1 MAQPAIP
8 LSPSHAGNAPS
19 PEPILAALNA
29 FQQTEALKGA
39 LDLDLF
45 TAIAEGNHT
54 VEAIAKRCQAA
65 PRGIRILCDY
75 FVVQGFLSKNSST
88 YHPSR
93 EAAMFLDRRSPAFIG
108 SAVGFLLH
116 PLSRQVWNNVA
127 AAVRKGGTV
136 MDQAGSLAPEHP
148 IWVEFARSMAPI
160 MKMPAEMLAKNLNG
174 GAGHAAKVLGLAS
187 GHGLYEIALAR
198 ENPAAEVWLVD
209 WPNVLQ
215 VAEENATKAGVRNRV
230 HTIPGSALE
239 VDFGGGYDLA
249 LLPNFIHHFDPP
261 TAEKLLRKVHA
272 ALQPGGRVV
281 ILQFVPNEDRVSPPR
296 AAAFSLV
303 LLVTTPSG
311 DAYTFSELDKM
322 MRSAGFSATDHYE
335 LIPNFFT
342 VVTGEK

>member
-8 LSPSHAGNAPS
+8 FSASQANPPS

-39 LDLDLF
+39 LELDLF

-54 VEAIAKRCQAA
+54 VEAIAKRCDAA
-65 PRGIRILCDY
+65 PRGIRILCDF
-75 FVVQGFLSKNSST
+75 FVVQGFLTKNSGA
-88 YHPSR
+88 YHPTR
-93 EAAMFLDRRSPAFIG
+93 ETAAFLDRRSPAFMG
-108 SAVGFLLH
+108 TAVNFLLH
-116 PLSRQVWNNVA
+116 PQSRTVWEDVA
-127 AAVRKGGTV
+127 GAVRKGGTT

-160 MKMPAEMLAKNLNG
+160 MRMPAEILAKKLYPG
-174 GAGHAAKVLGLAS
+174 EGRQVKVLGLAS
-187 GHGLYEIALAR
+187 GHGLYEIAVARQNPLAQ
-198 ENPAAEVWLVD
+198 VWLVD

-215 VAEENATKAGVRNRV
+215 VAEENAEKAGLRDRV
-230 HTIPGSALE
+230 HLIPGSALE
-239 VDFGGGYDLA
+239 VNFGDGYDVA
-249 LLPNFIHHFDPP
+249 LLPNFIHHFDPS
-261 TAEKLLRKVHA
+261 TAEKVLRKVHA
-272 ALQPGGRVV
+272 ALKPGGRVV

-296 AAAFSLV
+296 PAAFSLV

-322 MRSAGFSATDHYE
+322 LRNVGFSSTGHDE

-342 VVTGEK
+342 VVTAEK